1 MNTTTPVIRKRNK
14 FNDDNPKYMS
24 VEWMADMLGINL
36 AAAYAL
42 VKQPGFPAIRISPR
56 RIVIVADALDRWM
69 TEHATGA

>member
-1 MNTTTPVIRKRNK
+1 MSTTPVIKKQN
-14 FNDDNPKYMS
+14 NVDSQKYLT
-24 VEWMADMLGINL
+24 VERMADTLGINL
-36 AAAYAL
+36 ASAYSL

>member
-1 MNTTTPVIRKRNK
+1 MNTTPVIKKRTNA
-14 FNDDNPKYMS
+14 DDQKYLT
-24 VEWMADMLGINL
+24 VERMADTLGINL
-36 AAAYAL
+36 ASAYAL